1 MLPRHSTPMIA
12 PDRTTAISR
21 LKEHLG
27 GDEFVRS
34 LLASGFAALLIKTAT
49 AGLSY
54 LMFVFFARIL
64 SSGEFGRLAFAFSL
78 ATTLAAFAAAGL
90 STGVL
95 RFWPE
100 YQAAGRADLAAS
112 FIRWGWWGTLAGS
125 LITALG
131 VMAAGFLLGQRTGAA
146 AAYYGAI
153 GLLVTAIALSEF
165 GASALRADGRTVL
178 ALAPRD
184 IIWRAA
190 LLLCLLVMGLA
201 NVGLDAV
208 TGLILAGAL
217 LTVILAVQSFWWL
230 PMAKDGRVNAPSA
243 GLRLKWLQAL
253 WPMWGGG
260 ILFAMVQ
267 QFDVVVVGLFLTPEQ
282 SGPYFA
288 ALRTASLLGL
298 TLIAG
303 SMVAAP
309 LIARYYHAGSRA
321 ELARLSRTLSLC
333 IALPT
338 LLGFLFLL
346 IAGRW
351 LLAIFDASFAD
362 AYHQLV
368 ILAGAYAFSAICGPT
383 AVFLQMI
390 GRERDHLKMMALCY
404 AAMLAAQC
412 LLTPLIGP
420 LGVAL
425 PTILGMI
432 GQSLWAVCLLRSELC
447 LDCSIFGLIWKPSSV
462 RTARELA

>member
-1 MLPRHSTPMIA
+1 M
-12 PDRTTAISR
+12 SR
-21 LKEHLG
+21 LQKRLG
-27 GDEFVRS
+27 GDEVVRS

-54 LMFVFFARIL
+54 LMFVVFARVL
-64 SSGEFGRLAFAFSL
+64 SSGEFGRFAFGFSL

-90 STGVL
+90 STAVL

-100 YQAAGRADLAAS
+100 YRAGGRADFAAS

-125 LITALG
+125 LVTALG
-131 VMAAGFLLGQRTGAA
+131 VMTAAFLFGQRTGAQ
-146 AAYYGAI
+146 AAYHGAI
-153 GLLVTAIALSEF
+153 GLLAAAIALSEF

-184 IIWRAA
+184 IIWRVA
-190 LLLCLLVMGLA
+190 LLLSLLLLGMA
-201 NVGLDAV
+201 NVRLDAV
-208 TGLILAGAL
+208 AGLYLAGAL
-217 LTVILAVQSFWWL
+217 LTVILAVQSFWAL
-230 PMAKDGRVNAPSA
+230 PMAKGGSVYAPAA
-243 GLRLKWLQAL
+243 GLRAKWLQAL

-260 ILFAMVQ
+260 MLFAMVQ

-298 TLIAG
+298 SLIAG

-309 LIARYYHAGSRA
+309 LVARYHHAGSRA
-321 ELARLSRTLSLC
+321 ELVRLSRILSLC

-338 LLGFLFLL
+338 LLGLLFLL

-362 AYHQLV
+362 AYYQLV
-368 ILAGAYAFSAICGPT
+368 ILAAAYAFAALCGPT

-390 GRERDHLKMMALCY
+390 GRERDHLKITALCY
-404 AAMLAAQC
+404 AGTLAAQC

-420 LGVAL
+420 LGVAV
-425 PTILGMI
+425 PAMLGMI
-432 GQSLWAVCLLRSELC
+432 GQSLWALRLLRSELA
-447 LDCSIFGLIWKPSSV
+447 LDCSIFGLLWKPSS
-462 RTARELA
+462 ARVARSLA

>member
-1 MLPRHSTPMIA
+1 MIP
-12 PDRTTAISR
+12 PDRTTTIASLR
-21 LKEHLG
+21 RHLG
-27 GDEFVRS
+27 SDAFVRA
-34 LLASGFAALLIKTAT
+34 LLSSGFAALLIKTAT
-49 AGLSY
+49 AALSY
-54 LMFVFFARIL
+54 LMFVFFARVL
-64 SSGEFGRLAFAFSL
+64 SSGEFGRFAFGFSL
-78 ATTLAAFAAAGL
+78 ATTLAAFAAVGL
-90 STGVL
+90 STAVL

-131 VMAAGFLLGQRTGAA
+131 VMAAGLLLGQRTGAQV
-146 AAYYGAI
+146 AYHGAV
-153 GLLVTAIALSEF
+153 GSLLAAIALSEF

-184 IIWRAA
+184 IIWRIA
-190 LLLCLLVMGLA
+190 LLLSLLLLGMA
-201 NVGLDAV
+201 NVRLDAV
-208 TGLILAGAL
+208 TGLVLAGAL
-217 LTVILAVQSFWWL
+217 LMVIFAVQSFWSL
-230 PMAKDGRVNAPSA
+230 PMAKGGGVNAPSA
-243 GLRLKWLQAL
+243 RLRLKWLQAL

-260 ILFAMVQ
+260 VLYAMVQ

-309 LIARYYHAGSRA
+309 LVARYHHAGSRA
-321 ELARLSRTLSLC
+321 ELVRLSRVLSLW

-338 LLGFLFLL
+338 LLGLLFLL

-368 ILAGAYAFSAICGPT
+368 ILAAGFAFAAFCGPT
-383 AVFLQMI
+383 AVFLQMV
-390 GRERDHLKMMALCY
+390 GRERDHLKITALCY
-404 AAMLAAQC
+404 AATLATQC

-425 PTILGMI
+425 PAMLGMI
-432 GQSLWAVCLLRSELC
+432 GQGLWALRLLRAELA
-447 LDCSIFGLIWKPSSV
+447 LDCSIFGLLWKPSSV